1 MNELYSKLDNYFK
14 FEKSDSII
22 VSIIKSI
29 ILLVSGGY
37 FGLIIKELNSSPQII
52 NYVHITIFLLGISTF
67 IYIEFKRLRKEKN
80 FPISILNHLNATEEL
95 RILNEKYQRKS
106 KIYEYIDLSIQS
118 LNSNT
123 CPVLSS
129 ETDNVLCHQD
139 LNIGLKKVLNDLV
152 ERPNYFLDVDKTKF
166 TVGTYLKYILD
177 KQNNTSLNPRN
188 EKTFIF
194 RDDLLLTEL
203 IPLSFEQINST
214 ELESFQLQTAML
226 EVLNFDKFLCKQINI
241 NSENYTIVCSPIP
254 NVCEDCPPEGIIFAI
269 YKGSDNC
276 QNDIDNVLL
285 IFGRILSN
293 WISKYN
299 ECVSRDDYSKK

>member
-1 MNELYSKLDNYFK
+1 MNELYTKLDKYFRH
-14 FEKSDSII
+14 EKSDSIFI
-22 VSIIKSI
+22 TIIKSL

-37 FGLIIKELNSSPQII
+37 FGLTIKELNSNPQII
-52 NYVHITIFLLGISTF
+52 DIKHIGIVICGILSFVF
-67 IYIEFKRLRKEKN
+67 IEYRRLKKEKN
-80 FPISILNHLNATEEL
+80 FPISILNHLKATEEL
-95 RILNEKYQRKS
+95 KNLKEKYVRKS

-123 CPVLSS
+123 CPVLYS
-129 ETDNVLCHQD
+129 ETENILCHQD

-152 ERPNYFLDVDKTKF
+152 ERPNYFLEVDRTKF
-166 TVGTYLKYILD
+166 TIGTYIKHILD
-177 KQNNTSLNPRN
+177 KKSNTSLNPNN

-203 IPLSFEQINST
+203 IPDSFDQINST
-214 ELESFQLQTAML
+214 ELESFQIQTAML
-226 EVLNFDKFLCKQINI
+226 EVLNFDKFLCKQIEI

-269 YKGSDNC
+269 YKGTDNC

-299 ECVSRDDYSKK
+299 ECISRDDKTKK